1 MSRGRRALAK
11 QVSEA
16 RDGREDDDA
25 EVEEIEDFSGN
36 VYESQTKRM
45 NFKKQQK
52 VYL

>member
-16 RDGREDDDA
+16 RHGREDDA

-36 VYESQTKRM
+36 VYESQMKRT

-52 VYL
+52 VYS